1 MASRKS
7 KKKTYSQKIVGM
19 ATMGM
24 PTPVQQVATS
34 RWGSKLLLILVPIL
48 LATGVITISF
58 TGGIP
63 SVTVNKER
71 AAAVGREVKQEAM
84 RAAETIRQENNWR
97 R

>member
-19 ATMGM
+19 ATVGM

>member
-19 ATMGM
+19 ATVGM

-71 AAAVGREVKQEAM
+71 AAAGGREVKQEAM